1 MALPITTIVTIAA
14 IAIASFGPADKA
26 PLKQPE
32 RTPEEVFTHM
42 DGNGDG
48 QLDPSEFRGKRE
60 GKAAKRRAEA
70 FRKIDRDGSGGLSRD
85 ELRAGFQHH
94 RDSE

>member
-1 MALPITTIVTIAA
+1 MALPITIVTIAA
-14 IAIASFGPADKA
+14 IAISSFAPAAKA
-26 PLKQPE
+26 PAKQPD
-32 RTPEEVFTHM
+32 RTPEEVFTHL
-42 DGNGDG
+42 DANGDG
-48 QLDPSEFRGKRE
+48 QLDPGEFRGKRE

-70 FRKIDRDGSGGLSRD
+70 FRKMDRDGSGGLSPD